1 MDINKKKEILLI
13 TDRIVKNERG
23 SFTIDGLKEKIHNR
37 LKCRNF
43 KNVSENNKEIESF
56 INRMKTDKKLFKY
69 NEQDNRYFY
78 VH

>member
-13 TDRIVKNERG
+13 MDRIVKNMRG

-56 INRMKTDKKLFKY
+56 INKMKTNKKLFKY
-69 NEQDNRYFY
+69 NDRDDQYFY